1 MASAALP
8 GSAGTLVNAARLLA
22 PQIIAVRGQ
31 IDRDRCLPVSL
42 VGALRAAGLLRLHT
56 PRALGGH
63 ELDVAGYMRVI
74 EALAQSDGSTAWT
87 LTAINNGFHVGLL
100 PHDAVSAVYGEN
112 PDAAIAGSFP
122 PKHGRALVVD
132 GGYRLSGRWT
142 YVSGCMHS
150 DWLYLGAMLV
160 DGETAVV
167 DAHGTPQTRRLLIR
181 RADADILDT
190 WHVGGLRGTGSH
202 DVAVTDV
209 FVPERFSRP
218 IPSAPT
224 PWPGALWTFPDTSF
238 LGLGFCS
245 VALGLARAAIDALTE
260 LAGAKTPYRS
270 ASLLRERVTAQI
282 EVARAEA
289 MLRSARLFL
298 FEMVEQVRVA
308 ALGGEATLE
317 SRAMLRAAVVHAA
330 TTSAQVVDMMYT
342 QGGATSIHESSPL
355 ERCFRD
361 VHAVTPQVMVAPP
374 YWETVGRVLL
384 GLDPGPSP
392 L

>member
-1 MASAALP
+1 MGSVMISDRADALVEAAH
-8 GSAGTLVNAARLLA
+8 ALA
-22 PQIIAVRGQ
+22 PQIIAVRDR
-31 IDRDRCLPVSL
+31 IDRDRCLPEAL
-42 VGALRAAGLLRLHT
+42 IGDLRATGLLRLHT

-74 EALAQSDGSTAWT
+74 EALAQSDGATAWT
-87 LTAINNGFHVGLL
+87 VTAINNGFHLGLL
-100 PHDAVSAVYGEN
+100 PNETVAAVYGAN

-132 GGYRLSGRWT
+132 GGYLLSGRWT

-150 DWLYLGAMLV
+150 DWLYLGAMLL
-160 DGETAVV
+160 DG
-167 DAHGTPQTRRLLIR
+167 DAPVEDAQGAPQTRRLLIR
-181 RADADILDT
+181 RADAEIVDT
-190 WHVGGLRGTGSH
+190 WHVSGLRGTGSH

-209 FVPERFSRP
+209 FVPEAYSRS
-218 IPSAPT
+218 IPST
-224 PWPGALWTFPDTSF
+224 PRSWPGALWTFPETSF

-245 VALGLARAAIDALTE
+245 VALGLARAAIDALTD

-308 ALGGEATLE
+308 ALDGAVALRQ
-317 SRAMLRAAVVHAA
+317 RAMLRAAVVHAA
-330 TTSAQVVDMMYT
+330 TTAAQVVDLMVAA
-342 QGGATSIHESSPL
+342 GGATSIHESSPL

-384 GLDPGPSP
+384 GLDPGPAP